1 MPVLPQTFKSGEPQ
15 ASEQVSTGPAVIQAN
30 NAALQAFLGIPDNT
44 VLTAPAFQISAS
56 GVVTIAQGGATV
68 VADPS
73 SPLGIATK
81 QYVDAKAGGGTA
93 LFAGVAT
100 NVSNAYSVTLSP
112 APASQ
117 AALANTVIIVRI
129 PATNTGAST
138 LNVQGFGALN
148 IVKDGILPLN
158 SGDMAAQMW
167 AVFVYDTTNGNY
179 QLENP
184 VVPASGG
191 YVSVNLNTSVS
202 VLTNT
207 TTTILT
213 LSLTAPSAGGPFR
226 LFASYFVYFSSVG
239 SGGVDLRVTDGTNIW
254 GFSSTSGAPIS
265 NAGLNSDDYSPVTY
279 GNGAAVTLT
288 LQGRSTSGG
297 STAALV
303 SPSGLANPT
312 SLKALF
318 VAAN

>member
-73 SPLGIATK
+73 TPLGIASK

-148 IVKDGILPLN
+148 IVKDGTIPLN
-158 SGDMAAQMW
+158 AGDMAAQMW

-191 YVSVNLNTSVS
+191 YVSVNLNAPVTVQFTS
-202 VLTNT
+202 T
-207 TTTILT
+207 TTVLT

-226 LFASYFVYFSSVG
+226 LFASYFLAFTG
-239 SGGVDLRVTDGTNIW
+239 NNMDARVTDGTNNW
-254 GFSSTSGAPIS
+254 AFSTLEQGAG
-265 NAGLNSDDYSPVTY
+265 GLNADDFSPTTY
-279 GNGAAVTLT
+279 GNGATVTLT
-288 LQGRSTSGG
+288 LQARCSSSIG
-297 STAALV
+297 STGTVNLISATALAM
-303 SPSGLANPT
+303 PSNM
-312 SLKALF
+312 KALF